1 MSQAGDYGVTRR
13 ASSAI
18 SSVPKVSRKLLL
30 QNVFLQPVP
39 AMNDN
44 SSVTVSLQDKV
55 VYVQFLVSQL
65 KTKMY
70 STFPSAVLH
79 CEKDGKTWQRTKL
92 CITSEC
98 LLTVLALVLH

>member
-13 ASSAI
+13 ASSATF
-18 SSVPKVSRKLLL
+18 SVSKVSRKLLL

-44 SSVTVSLQDKV
+44 SSVMASLQDKE

-65 KTKMY
+65 KTKIH

-79 CEKDGKTWQRTKL
+79 CEKDGKMW
-92 CITSEC
+92 
-98 LLTVLALVLH
+98 